1 MWEYILLGFIQGI
14 FEWIPVSSEGVVALA
29 SSFLIK
35 GFNGVDLALFLHLG
49 TLLAVIVY
57 FWKDWIDLI
66 SFKDKDFVRF
76 FIIVTVI
83 SGGFGFFV
91 YKFAENVYM
100 GSGLLFLM
108 GLGLLLT
115 SWFQK
120 KNLKLNIN
128 KDISSVIV
136 GLLQALSAI
145 PGVSRS
151 GSTVFGLS
159 LTESDPSEILKKSY
173 IISVPVVLGS
183 SLYLYLKN
191 PAMAVVSWPALI
203 SSFVFGLLSLKI
215 LMDISKKVNFSIFT
229 FIFGILCLIGA
240 VWQMLA

>member
-1 MWEYILLGFIQGI
+1 MWEYVLLGLLQGV
-14 FEWIPVSSEGVVALA
+14 FEWIPVSSEGVVALF
-29 SSFLIK
+29 SSFLVK
-35 GFNGVDLALFLHLG
+35 DFNSVDLALFLHLG

-66 SFKDKDFVRF
+66 KFKDKDFLRF

-83 SGGFGFFV
+83 SGGIGFFV
-91 YKFAENVYM
+91 YKFAENVTM
-100 GSGLLFLM
+100 GSGLLALM

-120 KNLKLNIN
+120 KNIKLNIN
-128 KDISSVIV
+128 KDLSSAIV

-151 GSTVFGLS
+151 GSTIFALS
-159 LTESDPSEILKKSY
+159 LTEDNPSEILKKSY
-173 IISVPVVLGS
+173 LISLPVVLGS
-183 SLYLYLKN
+183 SLYLYIKN

-203 SSFVFGLLSLKI
+203 ASFVFGLLSLK
-215 LMDISKKVNFSIFT
+215 LLLDFSKKVNFSKFT
-229 FIFGILCLIGA
+229 FIFGLLCLIGA
-240 VWQMLA
+240 LWQVLM